1 MVIIHERV
9 ERCCLLDNGNTL
21 QSFLN
26 KYGWL

>member
-1 MVIIHERV
+1 MRTVHERV
-9 ERCCLLDNGNTL
+9 ERVALLDNGNTL